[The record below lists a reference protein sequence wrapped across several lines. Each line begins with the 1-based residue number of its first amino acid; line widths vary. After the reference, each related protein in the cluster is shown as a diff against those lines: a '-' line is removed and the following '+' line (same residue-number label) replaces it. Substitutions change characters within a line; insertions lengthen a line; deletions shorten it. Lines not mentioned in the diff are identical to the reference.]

1 MNAAKKIANFTV
13 NTFFMPKTIL
23 LLILFISAQI
33 KAQETASFLFNKGF
47 NYIMVDKETS
57 IKYFTESLKKDPE
70 FSLAYYYRGLAN
82 YKIGNYQLAIA
93 DFDKAL
99 ISDKNMIKCFMYKG
113 FAHQQLNQSTK
124 ALHSFETYLESKPIP
139 SASDHLVV
147 AKAKAATGDV
157 KGALSHYKLALG
169 EMPSEENLYRLFLAT
184 YENKEYKKSLELINQ
199 VIQLNP
205 SFYGYYIHKGK
216 VELMIKKFDSALHNF
231 DLSIGLN
238 PDVADSYYLKGN
250 TLDTLGR
257 FDEALTYYTSAIQLN
272 PTDGTYYSKRGNTKM
287 TLGNKKGACLDWTIA
302 GKLGYYAD
310 FDKIKTVCEQTTIF
324 SK

>member
-1 MNAAKKIANFTV
+1 MFKTV
-13 NTFFMPKTIL
+13 FVL
-23 LLILFISAQI
+23 LLFISTQL

-47 NYIMVDKETS
+47 NYIMVDKPTS
-57 IKYFTESLKKDPE
+57 IKYFTQSLEQDPS

-82 YKIGNYQLAIA
+82 YKIGNYQLAIT

-99 ISDKNMIKCFMYKG
+99 IADENMIKCFMYKG
-113 FAHQQLNQSTK
+113 FAHQQLNQSTQ
-124 ALHSFETYLESKPIP
+124 ALHSFESYMQSNPIP
-139 SASDHLVV
+139 SSSDHLVI
-147 AKAKAATGDV
+147 AKAKAATGDIQ
-157 KGALSHYKLALG
+157 GALSHYKQAIG
-169 EMPSEENLYRLFLAT
+169 EEPSEENLYRFFLAT
-184 YENKEYKKSLELINQ
+184 YDAKDYTKALDLINQ

-216 VELMIKKFDSALHNF
+216 VELIIKKFDNALHNF

-238 PDVADSYYLKGN
+238 SEVADSYFLRGN

-257 FDEALTYYTSAIQLN
+257 FEEALINYSTAIKLN

-287 TLGNKKGACLDWTIA
+287 TLGNKEGACLDWNIA

-310 FDKIKTVCEQTTIF
+310 FDKIKTVCEQTTVY
-324 SK
+324 SR